1 MGNNVNIVLQSSQ
14 ASLLAGNVATTGYTN
29 AVRVESFPAVIIKNP
44 FRPTR
49 SGNRNLTN
57 PGISPITVIA
67 PFGSVTPMAF
77 QALCNGNNVGT
88 ITITELISDGKTAQ
102 TQRVLVLT
110 NVYLIE
116 WAMQGDRDGG
126 LCSFTMTFDSLKQT
140 RSSIGQN
147 QKAAGKTSAST
158 NINTSA
164 TG

>member
-1 MGNNVNIVLQSSQ
+1 MANNVNVVLQSSQ
-14 ASLLAGNVATTGYTN
+14 ASLLAGNVATTGFAKGIRIQKYPD
-29 AVRVESFPAVIIKNP
+29 VVIKNA

-57 PGISPITVIA
+57 PGISPITIIT
-67 PFGSVTPMAF
+67 PFGSAAPMSF
-77 QALCNGNNVGT
+77 QALCNGNDLGT

-110 NVYLIE
+110 NVYIIE

-140 RSSIGQN
+140 RSSMGQN
-147 QKAAGKTSAST
+147 QKATGKTSAQTNVST
-158 NINTSA
+158 SKTQ
-164 TG
+164 